1 MGTAL
6 KDILVYL
13 LKNYPHKRDFSNA
26 RITKMV
32 YLADWHQAINYRE
45 QISNIQWVFDNYGPF
60 VWDIYNEVKDN
71 PTLFKIQENKNT
83 YGQRKVLFQL
93 NSKDYKPKLTE
104 PQKKSIDHVIKQTQE
119 LNWSEFIKLVYS
131 TYPIMSSDRYSEL
144 DLITQAKEY
153 ELILRRD
160 KIL

>member
-1 MGTAL
+1 MGAIL

-32 YLADWHQAINYRE
+32 YLGDWHQAIHHNM

-60 VWDIYNEVKDN
+60 VWDVYNEVEN
-71 PTLFKIQENKNT
+71 NLTLFKIQKNKNI
-83 YGQRKVLFQL
+83 YGQRKFLFQL
-93 NSKDYKPKLTE
+93 NNKDYKPKLTAL
-104 PQKKSIDHVIKQTQE
+104 QKESIDHVIKQTQR
-119 LNWSEFIKLVYS
+119 LNWSDFIKLVYS

-153 ELILRRD
+153 KLILSRD
-160 KIL
+160 QIL